1 MGTWG
6 TGWFENDAAADF
18 VGDVKD
24 ARPSARPALI
34 AARLQSVADQRG
46 YVEGPDADEGLAA
59 AALVAL
65 AGGAG
70 IAVAKEVEVAFTL
83 PAPDAATLTLA
94 GSVVT
99 RLSSPD
105 GNEWFELW
113 SEVGEAEAAAARLSG
128 LQKALA
134 GVVPAV
140 AVEPWAA
147 TAAPP
152 GARPPKRHWWKRR

>member
-18 VGDVKD
+18 VGDVED
-24 ARPSARPALI
+24 AEPSARPALI
-34 AARLQSVADQRG
+34 AARLQSVADQHG

-65 AGGAG
+65 AGGAP
-70 IAVAKEVEVAFTL
+70 VAEEVEVASTL

-99 RLSSPD
+99 RLSSPQD
-105 GNEWFELW
+105 NEWFDLW
-113 SEVGEAEAAAARLSG
+113 MEVGEAEGATARLAE
-128 LQKALA
+128 LQQALA
-134 GVVPAV
+134 RAVPA
-140 AVEPWAA
+140 AGAEPWAA
-147 TAAPP
+147 TAPP
-152 GARPPKRHWWKRR
+152 RGDRPPKRRWWKR

>member
-18 VGDVKD
+18 VGDLQD
-24 ARPSARPALI
+24 AQPSARPALI
-34 AARLQSVADQRG
+34 AARLQSVADQGG
-46 YVEGPDADEGLAA
+46 YIEGPDADEGLAA

-70 IAVAKEVEVAFTL
+70 AAVANEAEVASAL

-105 GNEWFELW
+105 ENEWFELW
-113 SEVGEAEAAAARLSG
+113 SEAGEAEAATARLSE
-128 LQKALA
+128 LQQALA

-140 AVEPWAA
+140 GAEPWSA
-147 TAAPP
+147 TAPP
-152 GARPPKRHWWKRR
+152 PDARPPKRRWWKR

>member
-18 VGDVKD
+18 LGDVED

-34 AARLQSVADQRG
+34 AARLQSMADQRG
-46 YVEGPDADEGLAA
+46 YIEGPDADEWLAA

-65 AGGAG
+65 AGGGA
-70 IAVAKEVEVAFTL
+70 AVAKEVKVASTL

-94 GSVVT
+94 RSVVT

-113 SEVGEAEAAAARLSG
+113 SEAGEAEAAMARLTD
-128 LQKALA
+128 LQQALA
-134 GVVPAV
+134 RLAPAV
-140 AVEPWAA
+140 SAEPWVAR
-147 TAAPP
+147 AAPP
-152 GARPPKRHWWKRR
+152 GARPPKRRWWKR